1 MIDLDTI
8 REDIRRIHGQATAS
22 GLARLWF
29 QILVLAWREP
39 LFFRILVLRHYQWS
53 KRKGWPHFPLMKIAN
68 FRLKA
73 YIEINT
79 LAIGAGLRIYHGDG
93 IVIASG
99 AVIGRGVTIEHQVTI
114 GNRIGHEG
122 GDMGFPTIGDDVF
135 IGVGAKVLGDIRIGN
150 NVRIGANAVVLHDV
164 PDNATVVGIPGKV
177 VRIAGARPAESVAET
192 DRARLKDLRGP

>member
-1 MIDLDTI
+1 MIDLDVI
-8 REDIRRIHGQATAS
+8 REDVSRMHGQATAL
-22 GLARLWF
+22 GGKQLWI
-29 QILVLAWREP
+29 QIFSLAWQDP

-53 KRKGWPHFPLMKIAN
+53 KRKGCPNLPLMKIAN

-73 YIEINT
+73 YVEINT
-79 LAIGAGLRIYHGDG
+79 LAIGPGLRIYHGDG

-99 AVIGRGVTIEHQVTI
+99 AVVGRGLTLEHQVTI

-122 GDMGFPTIGDDVF
+122 DLGCPTIGDDVF

-150 NVRIGANAVVLHDV
+150 NVRIGANAVVLHDI

-177 VRIAGARPAESVAET
+177 VRIKGMAVEEADIQA
-192 DRARLKDLRGP
+192 D

>member
-8 REDIRRIHGQATAS
+8 REDLRRLQGQVTAS
-22 GLARLWF
+22 GRAHLWF
-29 QILVLAWREP
+29 QIFRFAWKDP

-53 KRKGWPHFPLMKIAN
+53 KRKGWPNFPLMRIAN
-68 FRLKA
+68 FRLRA
-73 YIEINT
+73 YVEINT
-79 LAIGAGLRIYHGDG
+79 LSIGPGLRIFHGDG

-99 AVIGRGVTIEHQVTI
+99 VVIGRGMTIEHQVTI

-122 GDMGFPTIGDDVF
+122 ELGCPTIGDDVF
-135 IGVGAKVLGDIRIGN
+135 IGVGAKVLGAIRVGN

-177 VRIAGARPAESVAET
+177 VRIAGSCAVEADAET
-192 DRARLKDLRGP
+192 D

>member
-8 REDIRRIHGQATAS
+8 REDVRRLNGQSTAS
-22 GLARLWF
+22 ELTRLCF
-29 QILVLAWREP
+29 QIFRFAWKEP

-53 KRKGWPHFPLMKIAN
+53 KRKGLPNLPLMWISN

-79 LAIGAGLRIYHGDG
+79 LSIGPGLRIYHGDG

-99 AVIGRGVTIEHQVTI
+99 AVIGRGMTIEHQVTI

-122 GDMGFPTIGDDVF
+122 ELGCPTIGDHVF
-135 IGVGAKVLGDIRIGN
+135 IGAGAKVLGAIRIGN
-150 NVRIGANAVVLHDV
+150 NVRIGANAVVIHDV
-164 PDNATVVGIPGKV
+164 PNNSTVVGVPGKV
-177 VRIAGARPAESVAET
+177 VRVAGTYPAEPDAEM
-192 DRARLKDLRGP
+192 D

>member
-8 REDIRRIHGQATAS
+8 REDVRRMHGQATAP
-22 GLARLWF
+22 GGKQLWF
-29 QILVLAWREP
+29 QIFRLAWKEP
-39 LFFRILVLRHYQWS
+39 IFFRILVLRHYQWS
-53 KRKGWPHFPLMKIAN
+53 MRKRCPNLPLMKIAN

-79 LAIGAGLRIYHGDG
+79 LSIGPGLRIYHGDG

-99 AVIGRGVTIEHQVTI
+99 AVIGRGLTLEHQVTI

-122 GDMGFPTIGDDVF
+122 ELKCPTIGDNVF

-150 NVRIGANAVVLHDV
+150 NVRIGANAVVIHDV

-177 VRIAGARPAESVAET
+177 VRIAEISSKEADVQT
-192 DRARLKDLRGP
+192 D